1 MERPRQ
7 RVENPVTTA
16 KPAPQAA
23 TQSRVRLFW
32 LLGAFFLIQKGT
44 NNVLYLTWLSGLLKN
59 LGSTMLP
66 WAYLAGNLAF
76 IALQYGFVRHL
87 KGREGHWL
95 LSFLSLPILLFSLAT
110 SLTTGFATGGVLLMG
125 LVGAMLVDLL
135 TNQSF
140 SAMANQMLSIQEAK
154 RRLPAIYG
162 AGSAGYILSGILM
175 KALLD
180 FVGAGP
186 LLWLNTAV
194 LCLGAVILQQISL
207 FDSPKDGMATSK
219 ADAPST
225 AQTIPEPAH
234 TTREVGHRHP
244 DDAVQAD
251 PPASS
256 FRQPLAV
263 LLLASSVLI
272 VFNRFLIDYLF
283 SVSVMTH
290 FEDAAAIA
298 SFLGLF
304 GAAADFTV
312 IALQITVMNRVFASL
327 PIGRILLLTPFLLTF
342 LCLAAT
348 VHPAFIVVAVTQFVV
363 LLNSKNFT
371 VPATTL
377 LLGAFPAST
386 RGGYRRDISTVSSA
400 ASITASLVL
409 LAARDRV
416 PVGGLFLIAAVCYA
430 LMVFVH
436 SRIDEGYAATLRE
449 TLAGTGTA
457 PDDENLRS
465 IGFLPENERL
475 LRLQE
480 LLAQEDPAIRLE
492 AIVEIE
498 LLPDRSLRRLLFPR
512 LSLETDSRCL
522 TALAR
527 LAVERFGADAVSH
540 IARLL
545 QSAGDTRLQADL
557 LEALGRTNGGLP
569 VEELAAMYL
578 EHDHH
583 RVRGSAVL
591 AMLRLARD
599 AGGIEAGL
607 STLSGMARSPRP
619 LFRASAAAIMG
630 ETALPLFLEAMEALA
645 NDPDTDVAII
655 AIRSLGRLP
664 TSGGLA
670 ALNRLTTHSD
680 RSRAA
685 LAAKLVET
693 ASKERLARIRSLMD
707 GLTASERQKL
717 AHTIRSIGGSAGL
730 DIVGRILSFDHPEAR
745 EGLVRLLEQANP
757 ETVELLR
764 ACLVTYATPSG
775 SPSTAPLWDACRVP
789 RLSELPE
796 WAAAI
801 PHLRQIIGSRPTV
814 ATQPQDDDGMLGML
828 HLLIREAEFLACL
841 RRSGRAGWSAG
852 EAATAVSR
860 WSNRALLCCRMALLA
875 GPRPEILLSAFD
887 RLRSSDGFTSSV
899 AQELLET
906 NLPHAVSAA
915 ILRIRNALT
924 ELARPAGAD
933 AAPPDTATDAS
944 PLVPAEEAALLAYL
958 RPQENHSS

>member
-7 RVENPVTTA
+7 RVEGPVTPA
-16 KPAPQAA
+16 EPAPQAA
-23 TQSRVRLFW
+23 TPNRARLFW
-32 LLGAFFLIQKGT
+32 LLAAFFLIQKGT
-44 NNVLYLTWLSGLLKN
+44 NNVLYLTWLAGLLKN

-66 WAYLAGNLAF
+66 WAYLAGNVSF
-76 IALQYGFVRHL
+76 IALQYGFVRRL
-87 KGREGHWL
+87 KGREGHWM
-95 LSFLSLPILLFSLAT
+95 LSFLSLPVVLFSVAT
-110 SLTTGFATGGVLLMG
+110 SLTTGFATGGALLAG

-140 SAMANQMLSIQEAK
+140 SAMANQMLSLQEAK

-175 KALLD
+175 KTILD
-180 FVGAGP
+180 FVGSGP

-194 LCLGAVILQQISL
+194 LCLGAVLLQQIGL
-207 FDSPKDGMATSK
+207 FDTPKEGVAGPTTK
-219 ADAPST
+219 TPGA
-225 AQTIPEPAH
+225 AQAVPE
-234 TTREVGHRHP
+234 
-244 DDAVQAD
+244 

-283 SVSVMTH
+283 SVSVTTH
-290 FEDAAAIA
+290 FADAAAIA

-327 PIGRILLLTPFLLTF
+327 PLGRILLLTPFLLTF

-377 LLGAFPAST
+377 LLGAFPSST

-416 PVGGLFLIAAVCYA
+416 PVGGLFLIAAACYG
-430 LMVFVH
+430 LMVYVH

-475 LRLQE
+475 QRLQE
-480 LLAQEDPAIRLE
+480 LLAQGDPVIRLE
-492 AIVEIE
+492 AIGEIE
-498 LLPDRSLRRLLFPR
+498 LLPDRPLRLLLFPR

-607 STLSGMARSPRP
+607 STLSGMARSPHP

-630 ETALPLFLEAMEALA
+630 ETALPLFLESMEALT
-645 NDPDTDVAII
+645 NDPDTDVACI
-655 AIRSLGRLP
+655 AIRALGRLP

-670 ALNRLTTHSD
+670 ALNRLAAHSD
-680 RSRAA
+680 PIRARH
-685 LAAKLVET
+685 AANLVEK

-707 GLTASERQKL
+707 GLTAAERQKL
-717 AHTIRSIGGSAGL
+717 GHTIRSIGGSAGL

-745 EGLVRLLEQANP
+745 EGLVRLLEQATP

-764 ACLVTYATPSG
+764 ACLVTHAAPSG
-775 SPSTAPLWDACRVP
+775 SPSTAPLWEACRVP
-789 RLSELPE
+789 RLSELPD
-796 WAAAI
+796 WASAI
-801 PHLRQIIGSRPTV
+801 PLLRQVIGSSPTPPGQ
-814 ATQPQDDDGMLGML
+814 TPDDEGMLG
-828 HLLIREAEFLACL
+828 LLRLIIREAEFLACL
-841 RRSGRAGWSAG
+841 RQSGGRAGWSAD
-852 EAATAVSR
+852 ELATGLSR
-860 WSNRALLCCRMALLA
+860 WSDRAVLCCRMVLLA
-875 GPRPEILLSAFD
+875 GPRPETLLSAFD
-887 RLRSSDGFTSSV
+887 RLRSPDAFTSSV

-906 NLPHAVSAA
+906 NLPHEVSRMV
-915 ILRIRNALT
+915 LHIRNALSG
-924 ELARPAGAD
+924 LSLPAESSPEAVL
-933 AAPPDTATDAS
+933 PAS

-958 RPQENHSS
+958 RPQENLAS